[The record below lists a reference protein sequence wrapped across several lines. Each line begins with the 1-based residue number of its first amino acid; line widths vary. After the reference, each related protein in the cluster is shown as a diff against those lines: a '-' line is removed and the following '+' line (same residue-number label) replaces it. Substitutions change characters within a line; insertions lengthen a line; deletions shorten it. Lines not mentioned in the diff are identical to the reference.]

1 MKLGNFRTLGAVAL
15 GVAFAAAAAGSAQAA
30 GAAGAVESLTTTART
45 TTAGLPIQQVAQ
57 VAPAGG
63 PVISAADRAIQS
75 GMLTAPAQAVDKAVA
90 PQLPTHE
97 LAPKGA
103 TRAVPA
109 PAESVP
115 AESAPAEGV
124 PAKTLP
130 ADNKGNTGLLA
141 PLSGLPLGSLPI
153 SGIGG

>member
-1 MKLGNFRTLGAVAL
+1 MKLGNFRTLGAAVL

-115 AESAPAEGV
+115 AESVQPEGV

>member
-1 MKLGNFRTLGAVAL
+1 MKLGNFRTLGAAAL
-15 GVAFAAAAAGSAQAA
+15 GVAFAAVAAGSAQAA
-30 GAAGAVESLTTTART
+30 GPAGAVESLTTTART
-45 TTAGLPIQQVAQ
+45 TTAGLPIQQVAE

-75 GMLTAPAQAVDKAVA
+75 GMLQAPAQAVDKAVA

-103 TRAVPA
+103 TRSAA
-109 PAESVP
+109 PETQA
-115 AESAPAEGV
+115 APETKDA
-124 PAKTLP
+124 AAQAATLP

-141 PLSGLPLGSLPI
+141 PLSGLPLGSLPV

>member
-1 MKLGNFRTLGAVAL
+1 MKLGNFRTLGAAAL

-30 GAAGAVESLTTTART
+30 GTAGAVESLTTTART

-97 LAPKGA
+97 LAPRGA
-103 TRAVPA
+103 TKAAA
-109 PAESVP
+109 PA
-115 AESAPAEGV
+115 AAPETAQATATG
-124 PAKTLP
+124 LP

-141 PLSGLPLGSLPI
+141 PLSGLPLGSLPV

>member
-1 MKLGNFRTLGAVAL
+1 MKLGTFRTLGAAAL

-30 GAAGAVESLTTTART
+30 GSAGAVESLTTTART

-63 PVISAADRAIQS
+63 PVVSAADRAIQS
-75 GMLTAPAQAVDKAVA
+75 GMLQAPAQAVDKAVA
-90 PQLPTHE
+90 PQLPTQE

-103 TRAVPA
+103 TKAV
-109 PAESVP
+109 
-115 AESAPAEGV
+115 
-124 PAKTLP
+124 P
-130 ADNKGNTGLLA
+130 ADNKGNGGLLA
-141 PLSGLPLGSLPI
+141 PLSGLPLGSLPV

>member
-115 AESAPAEGV
+115 AEGV

>member
-30 GAAGAVESLTTTART
+30 GSAGAVESLTTTART
-45 TTAGLPIQQVAQ
+45 TTAGLPIQQVAE

-103 TRAVPA
+103 TRAAA
-109 PAESVP
+109 PETKDAT
-115 AESAPAEGV
+115 AAA
-124 PAKTLP
+124 TLP

-141 PLSGLPLGSLPI
+141 PLSGLPLSSLPVP
-153 SGIGG
+153 GIGG

>member
-1 MKLGNFRTLGAVAL
+1 MKLGNFRTLGAAAL
-15 GVAFAAAAAGSAQAA
+15 GVAFAAVAAGSAQAA
-30 GAAGAVESLTTTART
+30 GPAGAVESLTTTART

-75 GMLTAPAQAVDKAVA
+75 GMLQAPAQAVDKAVA

-97 LAPKGA
+97 LAPRGA

-109 PAESVP
+109 PSE
-115 AESAPAEGV
+115 APETTTG
-124 PAKTLP
+124 LP

-141 PLSGLPLGSLPI
+141 PLSGLPLGSLPV

>member
-1 MKLGNFRTLGAVAL
+1 MKLGNFRTLGAAAL
-15 GVAFAAAAAGSAQAA
+15 GVAFAAVAAGSAQAA
-30 GAAGAVESLTTTART
+30 GPAGAVESLTTTART

-75 GMLTAPAQAVDKAVA
+75 GMLQAPAQAVDKAVA

-97 LAPKGA
+97 LAPRGA

-109 PAESVP
+109 PKE
-115 AESAPAEGV
+115 APETTTG
-124 PAKTLP
+124 LP

-141 PLSGLPLGSLPI
+141 PLSGLPLGSLPV